1 MLRSIQPMLYLAVL
15 CDRGEHDDGYSDSER
30 LELLSSG
37 LARGLR
43 VLYHEYGNAELDRLT
58 ALGHTINHDPDFK
71 IDRSCCHWRL
81 SRSCCACSSS
91 LAAASACRGRVA
103 LALRLLLPPAPARVV
118 LRLLFVS
125 CCCRRLGNIRRLRA
139 ATSAS

>member
-91 LAAASACRGRVA
+91 LAAASACQSRVA
-103 LALRLLLPPAPARVV
+103 LALRLLLLSAPRQYPKVTSGHVRLVSMDIEGKV
-118 LRLLFVS
+118 LDGKSVL
-125 CCCRRLGNIRRLRA
+125 N
-139 ATSAS
+139 